1 MTMFQLRPI
10 FDGSDKDYIS
20 KGSNI
25 RRNIDDFCFVDPSLS
40 YQYLLIKKD
49 NKFQEIK
56 LIIIG
61 HWCEGLNLLKHE
73 SHGFCTTCLSINSSI

>member
-1 MTMFQLRPI
+1 MFQLRPI

-40 YQYLLIKKD
+40 YQYLLIKKR
-49 NKFQEIK
+49 
-56 LIIIG
+56 
-61 HWCEGLNLLKHE
+61 
-73 SHGFCTTCLSINSSI
+73 TNSVEQQVSRN